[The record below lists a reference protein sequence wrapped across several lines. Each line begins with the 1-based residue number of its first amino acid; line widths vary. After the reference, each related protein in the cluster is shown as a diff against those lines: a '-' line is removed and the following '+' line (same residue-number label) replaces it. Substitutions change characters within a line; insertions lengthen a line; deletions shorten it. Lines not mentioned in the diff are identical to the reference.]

1 MPGLFDNQT
10 CQYVNLPEIEQGA
23 CKSKKME
30 KTVPVT
36 YVLVDF
42 ENIQPNDVGSIK
54 GQPFKIMLFL
64 GPHQTRIPVTLAM
77 SLQALGKDVEY
88 ILIETAGRNSLD
100 FHIAYYAGF
109 LLADDPGATLYIVSK
124 DTGFDP
130 LLKHLQRKGRV
141 AGRVSSIGEINKSG
155 VVIDVAPESEIN
167 AIVEDLVRRK
177 NAKPRTQKTL
187 QSTIRALF
195 KNRLSEQ
202 QETALLAELCF
213 RGIVKIN
220 GTKVSYSL

>member
-1 MPGLFDNQT
+1 MPSQT
-10 CQYVNLPEIEQGA
+10 EAASL
-23 CKSKKME
+23 
-30 KTVPVT
+30 TVPRRAEVT
-36 YVLVDF
+36 YILVDF
-42 ENIQPNDVGSIK
+42 ENVQPADVGSIK
-54 GQPFKIMLFL
+54 DHPVKIKLFL
-64 GPHQTRIPVTLAM
+64 GPHQTRIPVALAM
-77 SLQALGKDVEY
+77 SLQSLGEDVEY
-88 ILIETAGRNSLD
+88 ILIGTAGRNSLD

-130 LLKHLQRKGRV
+130 LLKHLQRKGIAVR
-141 AGRVSSIGEINKSG
+141 RVSSIAEITKSD
-155 VVIDVAPESEIN
+155 VVIDIAPESAIN

-195 KNRLSEQ
+195 KNGLSEQ
-202 QETALLAELCF
+202 QANALLSELSS
-213 RGIVKIN
+213 RGLVKIN